1 MSYAIVRNEKLTRAE
16 INGKGTHND
25 RKAKNHTNK
34 DIDPT
39 RTHLNYYIKK
49 NELTYTKEFDKYMKE
64 NNLQGHLRSNSIIM
78 CQMIFTSDQA
88 FFDRIGE
95 KETKRYFDECYKFI
109 CNYKNLGEKN
119 IISAVVHLDEGAPH
133 MHLMFVPV
141 VHTKDKEGKEIDKI
155 CARDFWKG
163 RDSYRKLQDAYF
175 NHVKSKGFD
184 LERGMFVEDTGRK
197 HYTIEEYKKITNYE
211 NTKKVLNDIKLD
223 LPDTPNI
230 TDIKINRLSK
240 KRDEI
245 ILEQIIKPKDKII
258 KELYADNMSL
268 HKELS
273 KQSKVSDEIEKY
285 QKERD
290 SILADNKALNLKV
303 QSLEKEYKR
312 KSNNLDFDYNNRK
325 NELEKEFKDK
335 SFDLEY
341 EYKHKIHKLEKENKH
356 LHKVIDKF
364 KTTIEK
370 FIKWICKKFDLPS
383 EDEVVRNFEKDNH
396 TFLDAEKQVK
406 HENYLE
412 NEYEL
417 DR

>member
-25 RKAKNHTNK
+25 RKAKNHSNK

-49 NELTYTKEFDKYMKE
+49 NEFTYTKEFDKYIKE
-64 NNLQGHLRSNSIIM
+64 NNLKGHLRSNSIIM

-88 FFDRIGE
+88 FFDKIGE

-141 VHTKDKEGKEIDKI
+141 VHTKDKEGNKIDKI

-163 RDSYRKLQDAYF
+163 RDSYRKLQDTYF
-175 NHVKSKGFD
+175 NHVKSKRFD
-184 LERGMFVEDTGRK
+184 LERGMFIEDTGRK

-223 LPDTPNI
+223 LPDVPDI
-230 TDIKINRLSK
+230 TDIGKFTL
-240 KRDEI
+240 KRDEK
-245 ILEQIIKPKDKII
+245 ILDEIIKPKDDLI
-258 KELYADNMSL
+258 KELYRDNLSL
-268 HKELS
+268 HKELT
-273 KQSKVSDEIEKY
+273 KQSKIIDEAQKY
-285 QKERD
+285 QKERN
-290 SILADNKALNLKV
+290 SIIADNQELHNTV
-303 QSLEKEYKR
+303 
-312 KSNNLDFDYNNRK
+312 K
-325 NELEKEFKDK
+325 N
-335 SFDLEY
+335 LEY
-341 EYKHKIHKLEKENKH
+341 EYTEKKKTLESEFEDKSFNLEWQYKNKFHKLEKENQH
-356 LHKVIDKF
+356 LHKIIDKF
-364 KTTIEK
+364 KETISK

-383 EDEVVRNFEKDNH
+383 EDEIIRDFEKETH
-396 TFLDAEKQVK
+396 TFIDAEKQIK
-406 HENYLE
+406 KEE
-412 NEYEL
+412 REKSFEL
-417 DR
+417 NL

>member
-64 NNLQGHLRSNSIIM
+64 NNLQCHLRSNSIIM
-78 CQMIFTSDQA
+78 CQMVFTSDQS
-88 FFDRIGE
+88 FFDKIGE
-95 KETKRYFDECYKFI
+95 EETKRYFDECYKFI
-109 CNYKNLGEKN
+109 YNYKNLGEKN

-141 VHTKDKEGKEIDKI
+141 VHTKDKEGNNIDKI

-197 HYTIEEYKKITNYE
+197 HYSVEEYKKITNYE
-211 NTKKVLNDIKLD
+211 NTKKILNEMKLG
-223 LPDTPNI
+223 LPDTPDI
-230 TDIKINRLSK
+230 TDIKVNRLSK
-240 KRDEI
+240 KRDER
-245 ILEQIIKPKDKII
+245 ILEEIIKPKDDLIN
-258 KELYADNMSL
+258 ELYKDNLSL

-273 KQSKVSDEIEKY
+273 KQSKVVDEAVKY

-290 SILADNKALNLKV
+290 KILADNEELHNTVK
-303 QSLEKEYKR
+303 QLEREYKE
-312 KSNNLDFDYNNRK
+312 KNNNLDMDFNNRK
-325 NELEKEFKDK
+325 RELEEEFEEKA
-335 SFDLEY
+335 FNLEY
-341 EYKHKIHKLEKENKH
+341 EYKGKYRKLEKENNH
-356 LHKVIDKF
+356 LHKIIDKF
-364 KTTIEK
+364 YETVEK
-370 FIKWICKKFDLPS
+370 FIDWVCHRFGIGESKELVKKF
-383 EDEVVRNFEKDNH
+383 EDETH
-396 TFLDAEKQVK
+396 TFIDPKQQLEHEEREK
-406 HENYLE
+406 EWDLE
-412 NEYEL
+412 L
-417 DR
+417 

>member
-25 RKAKNHTNK
+25 RKAKNHSNK

-49 NELTYTKEFDKYMKE
+49 NEFTYTKEFDKYIKE

-88 FFDRIGE
+88 FFDKIGE

-133 MHLMFVPV
+133 MHLMFIPV
-141 VHTKDKEGKEIDKI
+141 VHTKDKEGNDIDKI

-175 NHVKSKGFD
+175 NHVKSKGFN
-184 LERGMFVEDTGRK
+184 LERGMFVEDTNRK
-197 HYTIEEYKKITNYE
+197 HYTIEEYKKITNYD
-211 NTKKVLNDIKLD
+211 NTKKILSEMKLELPEVPDINDI
-223 LPDTPNI
+223 
-230 TDIKINRLSK
+230 SK
-240 KRDEI
+240 FSIKRDEK
-245 ILEQIIKPKDKII
+245 ILEKIIKPKDDLI
-258 KELYADNMSL
+258 KKLYKENLSL
-268 HKELS
+268 NKELS
-273 KQSKVSDEIEKY
+273 KQSKVVNEAEKY

-290 SILADNKALNLKV
+290 LILADNKALHNQVENIKT
-303 QSLEKEYKR
+303 KYK
-312 KSNNLDFDYNNRK
+312 
-325 NELEKEFKDK
+325 EKEF
-335 SFDLEY
+335 DLEW
-341 EYKHKIHKLEKENKH
+341 EYKNKIKHLEKENNH
-356 LHKVIDKF
+356 LHKVVDKF
-364 KTTIEK
+364 KETIGK
-370 FIKWICKKFDLPS
+370 FIKWICKKFELPS
-383 EDEVVRNFEKDNH
+383 GDEIIRDFEKETR
-396 TFLDAEKQVK
+396 TFIDAEKQIK
-406 HENYLE
+406 HEKNIE

>member
-49 NELTYTKEFDKYMKE
+49 NQLTYTKEFDKYMKE

-88 FFDRIGE
+88 FFNRIG
-95 KETKRYFDECYKFI
+95 KNETKRYFDECYKFI

-141 VHTKDKEGKEIDKI
+141 VHTKDREGKNIDKI

-184 LERGMFVEDTGRK
+184 LERGMFVEDTNRK
-197 HYTIEEYKKITNYE
+197 HYTVEEYKKITNFD
-211 NTKKVLNDIKLD
+211 NTKKILDEIKLE
-223 LPDTPNI
+223 LPEVPDI
-230 TDIKINRLSK
+230 TDISK
-240 KRDEI
+240 FSRKRDEK
-245 ILEQIIKPKDKII
+245 ILEEIIKPKDELI
-258 KELYADNMSL
+258 KELYKDNISL

-273 KQSKVSDEIEKY
+273 KQSKVIDEAEKY

-290 SILADNKALNLKV
+290 SIIADNEKLNNKV
-303 QSLEKEYKR
+303 KNLENAYKI

-335 SFDLEY
+335 EFDIEY
-341 EYKHKIHKLEKENKH
+341 KYKHKIKTLEKENSH
-356 LHKVIDKF
+356 LQKIIDKF
-364 KTTIEK
+364 YETVEK
-370 FIKWICKKFDLPS
+370 FIEWICNKFGIGEQKELIKRF
-383 EDEVVRNFEKDNH
+383 EDETN
-396 TFLDAEKQVK
+396 TYLDPEKQ
-406 HENYLE
+406 LE
-412 NEYEL
+412 EEEYEKEL
-417 DR
+417 DLEL

>member
-25 RKAKNHTNK
+25 RKAKNHSNK

-49 NELTYTKEFDKYMKE
+49 NEFTYTKEFDKYMKK

-78 CQMIFTSDQA
+78 CQMIFTSDQT
-88 FFDRIGE
+88 FFDKIGE

-141 VHTKDKEGKEIDKI
+141 IHTKDKEGNNIDKI

-184 LERGMFVEDTGRK
+184 LERGMFVEDTNRK
-197 HYTIEEYKKITNYE
+197 HYTIEEYKKITNYD
-211 NTKKVLNDIKLD
+211 NTKKILNEMKLE
-223 LPDTPNI
+223 LPDVPDI
-230 TDIKINRLSK
+230 TDISK
-240 KRDEI
+240 FSLKRDEK
-245 ILEQIIKPKDKII
+245 ILEEIIKPKDELI
-258 KELYADNMSL
+258 KELYKDNLSL
-268 HKELS
+268 NKELS
-273 KQSKVSDEIEKY
+273 KQAKIIDEAEKY

-290 SILADNKALNLKV
+290 KILADNKELHNTV
-303 QSLEKEYKR
+303 
-312 KSNNLDFDYNNRK
+312 K
-325 NELEKEFKDK
+325 N
-335 SFDLEY
+335 LEY
-341 EYKHKIHKLEKENKH
+341 EYKEKKKALEHEFEDKSFNLEWQYKNKFHKLEKEIKH

-364 KTTIEK
+364 KQTITK
-370 FIKWICKKFDLPS
+370 FIKWICQKFDLPS
-383 EDEVVRNFEKDNH
+383 EDEVIRDFEKETH
-396 TFLDAEKQVK
+396 TFIDVEKQIK
-406 HENYLE
+406 REDKAKEWDLE
-412 NEYEL
+412 K
-417 DR
+417 

>member
-25 RKAKNHTNK
+25 RKAKNHSNK

-49 NELTYTKEFDKYMKE
+49 NEFTYTKEFDKYIKE
-64 NNLQGHLRSNSIIM
+64 NNLKGHLRSNSIIM

-88 FFDRIGE
+88 FFDKIGE

-141 VHTKDKEGKEIDKI
+141 VHTKDKEGNKIDKI

-184 LERGMFVEDTGRK
+184 LERGMFIEDTGRK

-211 NTKKVLNDIKLD
+211 NTKKVLNDIKLN
-223 LPDTPNI
+223 LPDVPNI
-230 TDIKINRLSK
+230 TDIGKFTL
-240 KRDEI
+240 KRDEK
-245 ILEQIIKPKDKII
+245 ILDEIIKPKDDLI
-258 KELYADNMSL
+258 KELYRDNLSL
-268 HKELS
+268 HKELT
-273 KQSKVSDEIEKY
+273 KQTKVIDEAQKY
-285 QKERD
+285 QKERN
-290 SILADNKALNLKV
+290 SIIADNQELHNTV
-303 QSLEKEYKR
+303 
-312 KSNNLDFDYNNRK
+312 K
-325 NELEKEFKDK
+325 N
-335 SFDLEY
+335 LEY
-341 EYKHKIHKLEKENKH
+341 EYNEKKKTLEHEFEDKSFNLEWQYKNKFHKLEKENQY
-356 LHKVIDKF
+356 LQRIIDKF
-364 KTTIEK
+364 KETTKK

-383 EDEVVRNFEKDNH
+383 EDEIIRDFEKE
-396 TFLDAEKQVK
+396 TRTSLDAEKQVK
-406 HENYLE
+406 KEKHEKSFELE
-412 NEYEL
+412 L
-417 DR
+417 

>member
-25 RKAKNHTNK
+25 RKSKNHSNK

-49 NELTYTKEFDKYMKE
+49 NEFTYTKEFDKYIKE
-64 NNLQGHLRSNSIIM
+64 NNLKGHLRSNSIIM

-88 FFDRIGE
+88 FFDKIGE

-133 MHLMFVPV
+133 MHVMFVPV
-141 VHTKDKEGKEIDKI
+141 VHTKDKEGNETDKI

-184 LERGMFVEDTGRK
+184 LERGMFVEDTNRK
-197 HYTIEEYKKITNYE
+197 HYTIEEYKKITNYD
-211 NTKKVLNDIKLD
+211 NTKKLLNEMKLELPEVPDINDI
-223 LPDTPNI
+223 
-230 TDIKINRLSK
+230 SK
-240 KRDEI
+240 FSIKRDEK
-245 ILEQIIKPKDKII
+245 ILEKIIKPKDDLI
-258 KELYADNMSL
+258 KELYKENLYSN
-268 HKELS
+268 KELS
-273 KQSKVSDEIEKY
+273 KQSKIVDEATKY

-290 SILADNKALNLKV
+290 KILADNQELNNTV
-303 QSLEKEYKR
+303 R
-312 KSNNLDFDYNNRK
+312 N
-325 NELEKEFKDK
+325 
-335 SFDLEY
+335 LEY
-341 EYKHKIHKLEKENKH
+341 EYTEKKKTLEHEFEDKSFNLEWQYKNKIHKLEKENNH
-356 LHKVIDKF
+356 LKKVIDKF
-364 KTTIEK
+364 KETTKK

-383 EDEVVRNFEKDNH
+383 EDEIIRDFEKETH

-406 HENYLE
+406 KEQSEKSFELE
-412 NEYEL
+412 L
-417 DR
+417 